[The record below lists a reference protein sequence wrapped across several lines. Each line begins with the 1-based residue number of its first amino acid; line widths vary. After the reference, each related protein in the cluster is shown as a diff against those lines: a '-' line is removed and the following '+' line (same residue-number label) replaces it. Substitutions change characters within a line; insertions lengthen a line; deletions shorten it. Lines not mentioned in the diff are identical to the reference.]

1 MRLSQVG
8 FIFDWD
14 GVVVDSSSIHEKSW
28 NALARELDL
37 ELPENHF
44 QEGFGK
50 RNSFII
56 PQILKWTN
64 SPSKIEKWGKR
75 KEELYREFGSAEGIQ
90 LTCGIRPFLNKL
102 KENKIP
108 AVIGTSTE
116 RKNIELAFDQLGLA
130 DFFHGAICSEDVSKG
145 KPSPEV
151 FLKGADV
158 LRKSS
163 ANCVV
168 FEDSPHGIKAAK
180 SAGMKAV
187 GLTTSQSEKVMHEA
201 GAEIIVPSPQFLRLD
216 SILELFD

>member
-1 MRLSQVG
+1 MSRSQVG

-28 NALARELDL
+28 TALAGELDL

-44 QEGFGK
+44 REGFGK

-64 SPSKIEKWGKR
+64 NPSEIKKWGMR
-75 KEELYREFGSAEGIQ
+75 KEELYREFGDAEGIQ
-90 LTCGIRPFLNKL
+90 LTSGIRSFLNKL

-116 RKNIELAFDQLGLA
+116 RKNIELAFAQLDLE
-130 DFFHGAICSEDVSKG
+130 DFFLGAICSEDVSKG
-145 KPSPEV
+145 KPNPEV
-151 FLKGADV
+151 FLKGANI
-158 LRKSS
+158 LRKRPV
-163 ANCVV
+163 ACVV

-187 GLTTSQSEKVMHEA
+187 GLTTSQSEEVLHDA
-201 GAEIIVPSPQFLRLD
+201 GAEIIATSPQFLKLD